1 MDRPRSVPRLGG
13 ARLERDIVAR
23 ETEPRAAG
31 PGLLVL
37 MIRKEVREVRKKH
50 RKQKAITA
58 FDVALEACRALV
70 PTDLRPKPDLR
81 RATVLARFAVAM
93 TK

>member
-1 MDRPRSVPRLGG
+1 M
-13 ARLERDIVAR
+13 
-23 ETEPRAAG
+23 
-31 PGLLVL
+31 
-37 MIRKEVREVRKKH
+37 RKKH

-70 PTDLRPKPDLR
+70 PTDIRPKPDLR
-81 RATVLARFAVAM
+81 RATVLAKFAVAM

>member
-1 MDRPRSVPRLGG
+1 
-13 ARLERDIVAR
+13 
-23 ETEPRAAG
+23 
-31 PGLLVL
+31 
-37 MIRKEVREVRKKH
+37 VRKKH
-50 RKQKAITA
+50 RKQKAVTA
-58 FDVALEACRALV
+58 FDVALEACRALI

>member
-1 MDRPRSVPRLGG
+1 MGRRSQGG
-13 ARLERDIVAR
+13 DP
-23 ETEPRAAG
+23 T
-31 PGLLVL
+31 
-37 MIRKEVREVRKKH
+37 VRKKH

-58 FDVALEACRALV
+58 FDVALEACRALI